1 VEAGV
6 SRLEGELGAR
16 RVVAWLDELAG
27 SRLFAYGSILLIQA
41 KVLWGIWQYRDL
53 SAGDT
58 TSYFIDATGWAD
70 HRWVDPLFS
79 PLYTSLWGSLL
90 SVVHDTYAATIA
102 HRVIIVIAATLLALA
117 VLRRLLSPGIAWL
130 IAVWWAVL
138 PVNYDT
144 LNEVHLFSLLPVLIA
159 ALVALGRSGT
169 RMRAAVFGILLAAAV
184 VQRNELVIAAAV
196 WLVICAVYE
205 WRARRP
211 GGDLAGPGWR
221 VIVPFGLATA
231 AVGLLLLLT
240 ISRSPENLSAGQWVD
255 RAQYKQDFALCQH
268 YAVGYQQR
276 HHADGNIGWQH
287 CQMFMQRDFG
297 SPTPSFLEAFTSSPS
312 AMSTHF
318 GWNLRLSPYAAQL
331 ALFDGISGSKR
342 HDPDYIPVK
351 DGSTLVLIGSL
362 ALLAFAAVGLRL
374 LWVRRRWWWENWI
387 RDRVWGGALLASVS
401 AMGLWVAITTHPRP
415 SYLFPLTFTAMA
427 AIGMCAMAIA
437 ARWPAL
443 GRVRAALPLGAL
455 LFVLLV
461 PSHYGSGYSTPLF
474 GKGRPVAD
482 MVSRL
487 APYSDRLEGADTRL
501 LARHPLEGCNY
512 LVPADPCTGTQIGLT
527 GPAGV
532 TPAEWLA
539 RHGVTYVYADEE
551 MLSKTSTRR
560 TLEELQRQGWR
571 RIGPVDPASAGWL
584 LLGRGPS
591 PLAAA
596 S

>member
-6 SRLEGELGAR
+6 SRLEGEFGAR

-27 SRLFAYGSILLIQA
+27 ARLFAYGSILLIQA

-58 TSYFIDATGWAD
+58 TNYFIDATAWTD

-79 PLYTSLWGSLL
+79 PLYTSLWGMLL

-102 HRVIIVIAATLLALA
+102 HRVIIVVAATLLVLA
-117 VLRRLLSPGIAWL
+117 VLRRLVSPGIAWL

-144 LNEVHLFSLLPVLIA
+144 LNEVHLFSLLPVLVA
-159 ALVALGRSGT
+159 ALVALRWSGT
-169 RMRAAVFGILLAAAV
+169 RMRAAVFGILLAGAV

-196 WLVICAVYE
+196 WLVIAVVYE
-205 WRARRP
+205 WRSRRSGTERGAP
-211 GGDLAGPGWR
+211 AWKVALPYGA
-221 VIVPFGLATA
+221 ATV

-240 ISRSPENLSAGQWVD
+240 ISRSPEDLSVGQWVD
-255 RAQYKQDFALCQH
+255 RAKYKQDFALCQH

-297 SPTPSFLEAFTSSPS
+297 SPTPSFFEALTSNPS
-312 AMSTHF
+312 AMATHF

-331 ALFDGISGSKR
+331 ALFDGISGSRR

-362 ALLAFAAVGLRL
+362 VLLAFIALGLRL

-387 RDRVWGGALLASVS
+387 RERAWGWAVLASVT

-437 ARWPAL
+437 SRWPAL
-443 GRVRAALPLGAL
+443 GRARAALPVAAL

-487 APYSDRLEGADTRL
+487 EPYRERLTGPDIRL

-512 LVPADPCTGTQIGLT
+512 LVPANPCIGTQIGLT
-527 GPAGV
+527 GPGGI
-532 TPAEWLA
+532 TPAAWLD
-539 RHGVTYVYADEE
+539 RHGVGYVYADSE
-551 MLSKTSTRR
+551 MLSKPSTLRA
-560 TLEELQRQGWR
+560 LEELQRSGWQ
-571 RIGPVDPASAGWL
+571 RIAPADPSSAGWL
-584 LLGRGPS
+584 LLGRRPT
-591 PLAAA
+591 PATT
-596 S
+596 